1 MILIIK
7 IDLSF
12 SYIYIFF
19 FTISTKTRSLQGG
32 ADRGAIIRPNEHYTL
47 YTFVKSIKI
56 E

>member
-7 IDLSF
+7 IDLSS
-12 SYIYIFF
+12 SYIYIF
-19 FTISTKTRSLQGG
+19 FTISTKTRSLQRG
-32 ADRGAIIRPNEHYTL
+32 ADRGAIIRPVEHYTL